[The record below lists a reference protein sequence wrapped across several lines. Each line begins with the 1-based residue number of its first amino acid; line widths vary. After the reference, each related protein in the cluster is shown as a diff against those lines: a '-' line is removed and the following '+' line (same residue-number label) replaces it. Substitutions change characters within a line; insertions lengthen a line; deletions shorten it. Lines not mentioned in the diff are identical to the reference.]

1 MQRET
6 KRYKDKEREIE
17 GGGGMDKEKRV
28 QRALQ
33 FYQMT
38 KLDEMKPFFLMKP
51 YCSSKLE
58 CDCHSL
64 TCHFIVCK
72 FKT

>member
-38 KLDEMKPFFLMKP
+38 KLDEMKPFF
-51 YCSSKLE
+51 
-58 CDCHSL
+58 
-64 TCHFIVCK
+64 
-72 FKT
+72 